1 MDRTDYNNMS
11 NSELKLCIET
21 LQNEFDAKKSELIKL
36 CEEIE
41 DIQKRYNDANREING
56 RKNVF

>member
-1 MDRTDYNNMS
+1 MS